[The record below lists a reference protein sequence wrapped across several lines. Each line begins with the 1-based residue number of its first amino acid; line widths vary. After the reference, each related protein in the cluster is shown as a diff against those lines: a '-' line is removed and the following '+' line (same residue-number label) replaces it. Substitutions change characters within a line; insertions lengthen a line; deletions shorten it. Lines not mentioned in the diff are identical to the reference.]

1 MKIPKAIPFSTR
13 LLVALAILSIVT
25 SACASQPAAT
35 ATTAPQATSAPAA
48 TNAPAS
54 SSGAGSL
61 SGTVNV
67 FDWTYLQTDAGKK
80 LISDYEGMHPGVK
93 INIVPAPPGDPIA
106 WINTRMAA
114 GDAPEIT
121 FPGNIQEIWTDEARG
136 KNWWMDLTQYAQAP
150 NPYVPGN
157 KRWLDTQ
164 DPSAYATIVGSDK
177 KVYLMTTNGFDVA
190 IYYNKSIFQQVGVQP
205 PTTWAEFMDI
215 QQKIKA
221 AGFIPFVFPL
231 GDTSFGDWPPRSI
244 GIIENMVMDD
254 VIKKLDTDNSGL
266 VDLKELVTGIKNGTY
281 SASDPSYQEAWK
293 LFKDWSQ
300 YWQPGPAATT
310 GVTNQP
316 GNTAYIPFITGKAA
330 MYMDGSYAISTL
342 NSDKQR
348 NFDYGYFRF
357 PQITPAS
364 SQYATAGEKGVGIF
378 GPCCGYIFSV
388 PQSLS
393 KNPDLLKTT
402 IDFIYYATTPDN
414 ASKLAA
420 DAGMVPISVGATMD
434 NDQKFFAYNIA
445 HPARL
450 TLAETALPPEFE
462 ATRMSL
468 LQDYITGNKT
478 LDQVM
483 TEMQTNMNNAA
494 DEVIQLYGWTDIK

>member
-1 MKIPKAIPFSTR
+1 MKILKAIPFSTR

-54 SSGAGSL
+54 SNGAGSL

-67 FDWTYLQTDAGKK
+67 FDWTYLQTNAGKK

-136 KNWWMDLTQYAQAP
+136 KNWWMDLTKYAEAP
-150 NPYVPGN
+150 NPYVQGN
-157 KRWLDTQ
+157 TRWLDTQ

-190 IYYNKSIFQQVGVQP
+190 IYYNKNIFQQVGVQP

-244 GIIENMVMDD
+244 GIIENMVMDN

-342 NSDKQR
+342 NGDTQR

-414 ASKLAA
+414 ASLLAA
-420 DAGMVPISVGATMD
+420 DAGMVPISIGAKMD
-434 NDQKFFAYNIA
+434 TDQKFFAYNIA

-462 ATRMSL
+462 ATRMTL

-483 TEMQTNMNNAA
+483 TEMQQDMNNAA

>member
-1 MKIPKAIPFSTR
+1 
-13 LLVALAILSIVT
+13 
-25 SACASQPAAT
+25 
-35 ATTAPQATSAPAA
+35 
-48 TNAPAS
+48 
-54 SSGAGSL
+54 
-61 SGTVNV
+61 
-67 FDWTYLQTDAGKK
+67 
-80 LISDYEGMHPGVK
+80 
-93 INIVPAPPGDPIA
+93 
-106 WINTRMAA
+106 
-114 GDAPEIT
+114 
-121 FPGNIQEIWTDEARG
+121 
-136 KNWWMDLTQYAQAP
+136 
-150 NPYVPGN
+150 
-157 KRWLDTQ
+157 
-164 DPSAYATIVGSDK
+164 
-177 KVYLMTTNGFDVA
+177 
-190 IYYNKSIFQQVGVQP
+190 VGVQP